1 MTTSTHAAVSVLIGA
16 CLSKSFKESFGSASK
31 QLSSLGSA
39 IKKVNDRASE
49 IESFRKSSRA
59 TKEASLAYKEARQK
73 LSLLGREIAATN
85 NPSKQLQNNFR
96 KSQIAANRAKKAFME
111 SATATREMGKAL
123 RSAGVDF
130 RNLNQQQASL
140 GRTLGTLK
148 KRQAALQANADA
160 KSQNLSNRAN
170 YRSQMFDTL
179 ALGSALYSVVK
190 PAADFEL
197 AMAKVGAI
205 TNEAEGSVGFKKLTA
220 QARELGGTTQ
230 YTSSQAAEAMRFLGM
245 AGFKTNEILTATPAI
260 LNLAI
265 AGNMDLGRT
274 ADIASNILTG
284 FNMKAERTAEVADV
298 LAQAARNTNVDVE
311 MLGQTMKYVAP
322 AASAVG
328 GTLQETAALAGVLGN
343 AGIQSTMA
351 GTMLRAAYLR
361 LAAPAKAGAKALG
374 NLRDEMQISAEEMP
388 DVAKEALL
396 AQNRLKG
403 LGIKVFDKG
412 KMRSMIAIL
421 KDMHEAT
428 KNLSD
433 DQKLSAIKD
442 IFGTRSTAGALAIF
456 KSVETGNLDDVLN
469 KINNAEGTADEM
481 AKRLKNTAVGASKE
495 LASAMESIG
504 ISIGSTLLPAFA
516 TLARKVAF
524 VATKISALAE
534 KFPVL
539 TKYIGL
545 TVAGLISF
553 KIASIGVGYAF
564 TFLKGG
570 LLAMQGSLLA
580 FRTALTFL
588 GIAMPAVTTA
598 IRVMGLALI
607 SNPIGLIIGGIALAA
622 VFLIKNWKPVG
633 EFFKKL
639 FSGIIGWVKDTFG
652 WVMKLVEPIKSV
664 VGSVKSVAGK
674 AWNFVT
680 GSSDAKDQKTSSS
693 VGDVV
698 SGLDS
703 VQNNAENI
711 PSFEIPNIGASP
723 SNQGQQIS
731 ISAPITINASGN
743 LDEKKIAKEIA
754 WQVRIAINETF
765 RKLSARKLALNVD

>member
-16 CLSKSFKESFGSASK
+16 NLGKSFKKSFGSASK

-49 IESFRKSSRA
+49 IEAFRKSSRA
-59 TKEASLAYKEARQK
+59 TKAASLAYKDAKQK
-73 LSLLGREIAATN
+73 LDLLGKEIAATDS
-85 NPSKQLQNNFR
+85 PSKKLQNNFR
-96 KSQIAANRAKKAFME
+96 KSERAANKAKKSFIE

-140 GRTLGTLK
+140 GKTLGTLK
-148 KRQAALQANADA
+148 KRQTALQANADA

-179 ALGSALYSVVK
+179 ALGGALYSIVK

-197 AMAKVGAI
+197 AIAKVGAI
-205 TNEAEGSVGFKKLTA
+205 TNEATGSKGFKKLTA
-220 QARELGGTTQ
+220 QARELGRTTQ

-245 AGFKTNEILTATPAI
+245 AGLNTNQILSATPAI

-274 ADIASNILTG
+274 ADITSNILTG

-298 LAQAARNTNVDVE
+298 LAQAARNTNVDIE
-311 MLGQTMKYVAP
+311 MLGQTMKFVAP

-351 GTMLRAAYLR
+351 GTMLRSAYLR

-374 NLRDEMQISAEEMP
+374 KLRDEMQISAEEMP

-396 AQNRLKG
+396 AQKRLSG
-403 LGIKVFDKG
+403 LGIKIFDKG
-412 KMRSMIAIL
+412 KMRSMISIL

-433 DQKLSAIKD
+433 NQKLSAIKD

-456 KSVETGNLDDVLN
+456 KSVETGNLDEVLN
-469 KINNAEGTADEM
+469 KINNSQGTADEM
-481 AKRLKNTAVGASKE
+481 AKRLKNTAIGASKE

-516 TLARKVAF
+516 TVARQVAT
-524 VATKISALAE
+524 VATKISTLAE
-534 KFPVL
+534 RFPVL

-545 TVAGLISF
+545 AIAGLISF
-553 KIASIGVGYAF
+553 KVASIGVGYAF

-570 LLAMQGSLLA
+570 LLAIQGSLLA
-580 FRTALTFL
+580 FRTVLTFL
-588 GIAMPAVTTA
+588 GMAMPVITTA
-598 IRVMGLALI
+598 IRAMGLALI

-639 FSGIIGWVKDTFG
+639 FSGIVGWAKKTFG
-652 WVMKLVEPIKSV
+652 WITKLAKPLKSV
-664 VGSVKSVAGK
+664 VGAVKSVAGK
-674 AWNFVT
+674 TWNFFT
-680 GSSDAKDQKTSSS
+680 GNSDSKDQKNTSS
-693 VGDVV
+693 VGDVI
-698 SGLDS
+698 SNLEPS
-703 VQNNAENI
+703 QSNTANI
-711 PSFEIPNIGASP
+711 TAFDIPNIPTSP
-723 SNQGQQIS
+723 SANGSQQIS

-743 LDEKKIAKEIA
+743 LDEKKIAD
-754 WQVRIAINETF
+754 QVRNAINETF
-765 RKLSARKLALNVD
+765 RKMSARKLALNYD